1 MRSAFTRAGVALV
14 TVGTFAAVVA
24 GSSASAAPAFTPD
37 VVAEALTFAATPDV
51 SGTVP
56 SGVCSA
62 SFMVRGGSGAG
73 LSIGA
78 TSAPGQVTGSFTLSA
93 GQSYLLQAGSSA
105 NGITGGLGGYA
116 VGGNGRTVTSY
127 LGYGGGAAS
136 GLLLGS
142 TLVAVA
148 GGGGGA
154 SNDWQGNAAGGSG
167 GGGTGGA
174 GGPGGLNNP
183 ALGGTVAPSGT
194 AAGGNAP
201 SADIYGGGGGGAGY
215 SGGQGSASGLRG
227 GGGSNYANTGVAGMN
242 VTANG
247 AYSAAAGG
255 YSALAFVACPAP
267 SAVTSV
273 AVAPNGTT
281 AEVSFPA
288 AVDNGSPVTGYQ
300 YSINGGTNWN
310 NFTSTGSTTRV
321 GTISSLSLGTAY
333 TVQIRPVYVTAAIV
347 ANSGGGVNAYGSA
360 TSQSF
365 TTLAQNVY
373 PAPTNFPVAALAQT
387 AAPDQSG
394 LLTGALALLC
404 AGLALVGAG
413 RRKMRSWL

>member
-14 TVGTFAAVVA
+14 TVGTVAAVVA
-24 GSSASAAPAFTPD
+24 GTSASAAPAFTPD
-37 VVAEALTFAATPDV
+37 AVAEALTFAATPDV

-73 LSIGA
+73 ASIGA

-93 GQSYLLQAGSSA
+93 GQSYVLKAGSSA
-105 NGITGGLGGYA
+105 SGITGGLGGYA

-154 SNDWQGNAAGGSG
+154 SNDWQGNSAGGSG

-174 GGPGGLNNP
+174 GANGVI
-183 ALGGTVAPSGT
+183 AQGGTVAPSGT

-201 SADIYGGGGGGAGY
+201 STDIYGGGGGGAGY
-215 SGGQGSASGLRG
+215 SGGQGSASGLNG
-227 GGGSNYANTGVAGMN
+227 GGGSNYANTGVAGM
-242 VTANG
+242 VVDANG
-247 AYSAAAGG
+247 RYSAAAGG

-267 SAVTSV
+267 SAVSSV

-310 NFTSTGSTTRV
+310 NFTSTGTTTRV

-347 ANSGGGVNAYGSA
+347 ANSGGGANAYGAA

-404 AGLALVGAG
+404 AGLALVEAG
-413 RRKMRSWL
+413 RRKFSSWN